1 MKKRNRRRTMWAG
14 IMILCAGLMAGCA
27 GKQEETAGLAGSAAE
42 VAESGGTLVLKVNP
56 EIAVEYDE
64 NGRVTDVYG
73 RNEDG
78 KKIVENYQDYIGKEC
93 HEAVEELVG
102 MINEAGYFVEEIKG
116 ESRKI
121 TIEIETGSILPEEDF
136 LDEIVTGVQT
146 YVKDMQIGSPVV
158 TEEQSGD
165 DQTDVTIYEPEY
177 GAEAYEVVIPPESE
191 EPAPKTAP
199 SDTDAGENTDS
210 TSDNN
215 NKVDAGSTQTDGSST
230 NQENAAPTDNAGAN
244 PGNTSPAGSTGAN
257 GGNTE
262 PDGSAGANA
271 GNTSPADSAGANAGN
286 TAPDGTT
293 GNDPGPAPAPAAN
306 PPVNQGSPYTDYE
319 TPYTEASPYTNYE
332 TPYTEASPYT
342 DYVSPYSDYHH
353 EDSHYGDSGY
363 SHYH

>member
-102 MINEAGYFVEEIKG
+102 MINEAGYFVEEIEG

-257 GGNTE
+257 GGNTA
-262 PDGSAGANA
+262 PDGSA
-271 GNTSPADSAGANAGN
+271 
-286 TAPDGTT
+286 
-293 GNDPGPAPAPAAN
+293 GNDPGPAPAPSAN